1 MKSDIKF
8 LERVEVAA
16 PCHADWEKMQGDE
29 RARFCQDCKL
39 SVYNLSDMSKV
50 DAENLLHAYEGKGL
64 CVRFFR
70 RKDGTILT
78 DNCPVG
84 LRRLRKIAIA
94 KWSAILT
101 AASTLFYYPLRM
113 IGRETGLKVTGATYL
128 KETTPMSG
136 KMKMMPVEPVQKVE
150 TQGMT
155 GASLT
160 VKPEKMVLGEAVEG
174 RASLKVDKN
183 SP

>member
-1 MKSDIKF
+1 MKSDITF

-84 LRRLRKIAIA
+84 LRRLRKIDIA

-113 IGRETGLKVTGATYL
+113 IGQETGRQVTGAPYL
-128 KETTPMSG
+128 NETKPMTG
-136 KMKMMPVEPVQKVE
+136 AMTVKPVELVQKVE

-155 GASLT
+155 VAP
-160 VKPEKMVLGEAVEG
+160 VIIKPDKMVLGETVKGKIA
-174 RASLKVDKN
+174 LKIDKN